1 MIYCREVD
9 TSEEEVP
16 QNVQQP
22 PIALLD
28 SSNQPSA
35 ATSSGSSMKEQSG
48 KVEDTVS
55 TSGNKD
61 SAAADPST
69 EIKQCVLLSAKR
81 SSKKAKAKPKYKT
94 YSDR

>member
-1 MIYCREVD
+1 MRKKYHRMFNSLRLHYLIL
-9 TSEEEVP
+9 
-16 QNVQQP
+16 N
-22 PIALLD
+22 
-28 SSNQPSA
+28 NQPSA

-69 EIKQCVLLSAKR
+69 EIK
-81 SSKKAKAKPKYKT
+81 
-94 YSDR
+94 